1 MLDREK
7 QDIYYLNIVVTD
19 GKNENQTVV
28 TLNVLDVND
37 NSPQFNESLQEIYV
51 VEGQVASS
59 FYVVTAYDL
68 DEPNNNNSKISFSL
82 QKENGK

>member
-7 QDIYYLNIVVTD
+7 QDIYHLTIVVTD

-28 TLNVLDVND
+28 TVKIVDVND

-51 VEGQVASS
+51 DEGQEASS

-68 DEPNNNNSKISFSL
+68 DERNNNNSKISFSL
-82 QKENGK
+82 QNENGK

>member
-1 MLDREK
+1 MLDRED
-7 QDIYYLNIVVTD
+7 QDIYHLNIVVTD

-28 TLNVLDVND
+28 TVQILDVND

-51 VEGQVASS
+51 VEEQVASS
-59 FYVVTAYDL
+59 FYVVTSYDL
-68 DEPNNNNSKISFSL
+68 DEPNNKNSKISFSL

>member
-7 QDIYYLNIVVTD
+7 QDIYHLNIAVTD

-28 TLNVLDVND
+28 TVKILDVND

-51 VEGQVASS
+51 VEGQEASS
-59 FYVVTAYDL
+59 VYVVTAYDL